1 MFLSS
6 TADRNFE
13 SLRELVAAGQTE
25 PALLHFEEALT
36 KLRVRLEPGLICAM
50 FGVQTALARFPTHA
64 YKHGGPS
71 KGPPT
76 SQGLQY
82 RVYLEL
88 GQSRNQ
94 GKEEMRRRVR
104 AKEHAR
110 PVWS

>member
-36 KLRVRLEPGLICAM
+36 KLRVGLEPGLICAM

-64 YKHGGPS
+64 YKHGALPRR
-71 KGPPT
+71 PDIPICV
-76 SQGLQY
+76 QF
-82 RVYLEL
+82 RAYLKVESIA
-88 GQSRNQ
+88 Q
-94 GKEEMRRRVR
+94 
-104 AKEHAR
+104 
-110 PVWS
+110 